1 MDQNMT
7 LDEYITSHCFNSFE
21 KALLAERYPTW
32 KHSCPEIS
40 DVNFIRLG
48 MFRCMGAG
56 NSGLH
61 FLQSTNTVHNELYAS
76 STYFNALSSGRR
88 TKMLKA
94 VEKESLKIYS
104 EQLALYGIDY
114 LQQFPELAEY
124 TVEAAD
130 GHFID
135 HACHTPKSDNGKVY
149 AAGFIYALNLRNGL
163 LRPLCCVTAGTKRT
177 HEIPA
182 LQRYIERDNV
192 GNKGRS
198 MLTRNLYI
206 YDKAVTKYSWWDVQK
221 GKNNYMI
228 SVLKENS
235 VSTKLSSIAFEKN
248 EINIGVESY
257 SVYQTTGGVKFNLI
271 KYRDPETKVLH
282 SFITTLPQNI
292 NPGTIAMLYF
302 KRWSIE
308 KTFNNSKSDFKER
321 KAWSPHLNS
330 LDNQMRLTAMTYN
343 LMRVF
348 EEASKAE
355 EPEKV
360 HRSDLKY
367 TKSLKKRDVAA
378 SKIGCFVNPLF
389 FYARVTRISS
399 FTIRMIQDSV
409 LIGKSL
415 GWLINSLATNLII
428 PPLKLV
434 GY

>member
-1 MDQNMT
+1 MDQNIT
-7 LDEYITSHCFNSFE
+7 LDEYITSHCADSFE
-21 KALLAERYPTW
+21 KALFAERYPVW
-32 KHSCPEIS
+32 KHSCSEIS

-48 MFRCMGAG
+48 IFRCMSAC

-61 FLQSTNTVHNELYAS
+61 FLQSTNTIHDELYAS
-76 STYFNALSSGRR
+76 STYFNALSSDRR

-94 VEKESLKIYS
+94 VEKESLKNYS
-104 EQLALYGIDY
+104 KQLALHGIDY
-114 LQQFPELAEY
+114 LQQFPDLTEY

-163 LRPLCCVTAGTKRT
+163 LRPLCGVTSGTKRN
-177 HEIPA
+177 HEVPA
-182 LQRYIERDNV
+182 LKRYIERNNTE
-192 GNKGRS
+192 NKGGS
-198 MLTRNLYI
+198 MLEKNLYI
-206 YDKAVTKYSWWDVQK
+206 YDKAVINYSWWELQK

-235 VSTKLSSIAFEKN
+235 AAIKVSSIPFKKSDMN
-248 EINIGVESY
+248 VGIESY
-257 SVYQTTGGVKFNLI
+257 SIYQTPDGVKFNLV
-271 KYRDPETKVLH
+271 KYRDPETNIVH
-282 SFITTLPQNI
+282 RFISTLPQNI

-321 KAWSPHLNS
+321 KAWSSHLNS

-348 EEASKAE
+348 EEISKVE

-360 HRSDLKY
+360 HRSDAKY
-367 TKSLKKRDVAA
+367 TKSLKKRDVTAKKTA
-378 SKIGCFVNPLF
+378 CFVNPLF

-399 FTIRMIQDSV
+399 FTIRVVQDAV
-409 LIGKSL
+409 LIGRSL
-415 GWLINSLATNLII
+415 AWLVNSLATNLITQ
-428 PPLKLV
+428 PVKMV

>member
-7 LDEYITSHCFNSFE
+7 LDEYITSHCFDSFE
-21 KALLAERYPTW
+21 KALSAERYPIW
-32 KHSCPEIS
+32 KHACPEIS

-104 EQLALYGIDY
+104 AQLAQYGIDY

-192 GNKGRS
+192 ENKGWS
-198 MLTRNLYI
+198 MLTKNLYI

-235 VSTKLSSIAFEKN
+235 VSK
-248 EINIGVESY
+248 
-257 SVYQTTGGVKFNLI
+257 
-271 KYRDPETKVLH
+271 
-282 SFITTLPQNI
+282 
-292 NPGTIAMLYF
+292 
-302 KRWSIE
+302 
-308 KTFNNSKSDFKER
+308 KT
-321 KAWSPHLNS
+321 
-330 LDNQMRLTAMTYN
+330 
-343 LMRVF
+343 
-348 EEASKAE
+348 
-355 EPEKV
+355 
-360 HRSDLKY
+360 
-367 TKSLKKRDVAA
+367 
-378 SKIGCFVNPLF
+378 
-389 FYARVTRISS
+389 
-399 FTIRMIQDSV
+399 
-409 LIGKSL
+409 
-415 GWLINSLATNLII
+415 
-428 PPLKLV
+428 
-434 GY
+434 

>member
-7 LDEYITSHCFNSFE
+7 LDEYITSHCSDSFE

-32 KHSCPEIS
+32 KHMCSEIS

-48 MFRCMGAG
+48 MFRCMSAC

-61 FLQSTNTVHNELYAS
+61 FLQSTNTVHDEMYAS
-76 STYFNALSSGRR
+76 STYFNTLSSARR
-88 TKMLKA
+88 AKMLKA

-104 EQLALYGIDY
+104 KQLELQGIDY
-114 LQQFPELAEY
+114 LKQFPELAEY

-135 HACHTPKSDNGKVY
+135 HACHTPKSDSGKVY

-163 LRPLCCVTAGTKRT
+163 LRALCCVTAGTKRT

-182 LQRYIERDNV
+182 LQRYIEQDNIE
-192 GNKGRS
+192 NKGRS
-198 MLTRNLYI
+198 ILTKNLYI
-206 YDKAVTKYSWWDVQK
+206 YDKAVTKYNWWDIQK

-235 VSTKLSSIAFEKN
+235 ASVKVSSLPFEKN
-248 EINIGVESY
+248 NINVGVESY
-257 SVYQTTGGVKFNLI
+257 SVYQTTGSIKFNLV
-271 KYRDPETKVLH
+271 KYRDPETNILH

-321 KAWSPHLNS
+321 KAWSPNINS
-330 LDNQMRLTAMTYN
+330 LHNQMRLTAMTYN

-348 EEASKAE
+348 EEISKADA
-355 EPEKV
+355 PDKV
-360 HRSDLKY
+360 HRSDVKY
-367 TKSLKKRDVAA
+367 TKSLEKRDKTAR
-378 SKIGCFVNPLF
+378 KIGCFINPLF
-389 FYARVTRISS
+389 FYARVVRISS
-399 FTIRMIQDSV
+399 FTIRMVQDSV
-409 LIGKSL
+409 LIGKSI
-415 GWLINSLATNLII
+415 GWLINSLATNLIT

-434 GY
+434 GH